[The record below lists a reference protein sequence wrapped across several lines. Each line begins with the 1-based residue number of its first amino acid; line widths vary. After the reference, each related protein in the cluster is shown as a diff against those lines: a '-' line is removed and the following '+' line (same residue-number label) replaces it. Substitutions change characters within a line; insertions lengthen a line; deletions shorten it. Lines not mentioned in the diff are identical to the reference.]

1 MSTVASHRIPI
12 SETKPDKLFQLRCV
26 LRSDTITTRVSTQQT
41 DHDRRDTGPVS
52 DMMMESCGGSIVNIE
67 YWLNKLPDASGI
79 LERWHLKRYSSAN
92 GRTVLAR
99 TAPAL
104 NGVSR
109 TDHGSAD
116 ASRLVI
122 GHLSTSCAL
131 FRSPRGR
138 GDERSVHGSRSLNT
152 CIASFDLNQSSDAT
166 PVPFPTCMAETH
178 DRPIS
183 RAT

>member
-1 MSTVASHRIPI
+1 LHPIPI
-12 SETKPDKLFQLRCV
+12 SETRPDKLFQLCCV
-26 LRSDTITTRVSTQQT
+26 WRSGTITARVSTQQT
-41 DHDRRDTGPVS
+41 GHDRRDTAPVS
-52 DMMMESCGGSIVNIE
+52 DMMMESCGGSIVNSD
-67 YWLNKLPDASGI
+67 YWLNKLPGASCI
-79 LERWHLKRYSSAN
+79 LERWHLKKYSSAN

-109 TDHGSAD
+109 TDHGPAD

-122 GHLSTSCAL
+122 GHLSTCCAL
-131 FRSPRGR
+131 FHSPRGR
-138 GDERSVHGSRSLNT
+138 GDERGVYGSRSSLNT

-166 PVPFPTCMAETH
+166 TVPCPTCMAETH

>member
-1 MSTVASHRIPI
+1 LHPIPI
-12 SETKPDKLFQLRCV
+12 SETRPDKLFQLCCV
-26 LRSDTITTRVSTQQT
+26 WRSGTITARVSTQQT
-41 DHDRRDTGPVS
+41 GHDRRDTAPVS
-52 DMMMESCGGSIVNIE
+52 DMMMESCGGSIVNSD
-67 YWLNKLPDASGI
+67 YWLNKLPGASCI
-79 LERWHLKRYSSAN
+79 LERWHLKKYSSAN

-109 TDHGSAD
+109 TDHGPAD

-122 GHLSTSCAL
+122 GHLSTCCAL
-131 FRSPRGR
+131 FHSPRGR
-138 GDERSVHGSRSLNT
+138 GDERGVYGSRSSLNT

-166 PVPFPTCMAETH
+166 TVPFPTCMAETH